1 MTKQIIIGIAV
12 ATLMSTAGL
21 GLASEPTRSKIASSS
36 IRENGC
42 SQTSQTFKAII
53 PNPERLD
60 RSYEGSLNGLEVIE
74 REGNGRRS
82 YGNFAFAD
90 AGTAVTYQLH
100 AQGGGT
106 RIQNPFGGSGN
117 VCVGATGA
125 NLTIEIWAHYKPASN

>member
-1 MTKQIIIGIAV
+1 MHDKANHRRHRPGDADVHRRVAV
-12 ATLMSTAGL
+12 
-21 GLASEPTRSKIASSS
+21 ASEPTRSKIASSS

-42 SQTSQTFKAII
+42 SETSQTFKAVI

-60 RSYEGSLNGLEVIE
+60 RSYQGVLNGIEVVE

-82 YGNFAFAD
+82 YGNFAFVD
-90 AGTAVTYQLH
+90 AGTAVIYQLR

-106 RIQNPFGGSGN
+106 RIRSLGGNGN

-125 NLTIEIWAHYKPASN
+125 NLTIEIWAHHKPASN